1 MRLRYFLPVLL
12 AAALG
17 CGSSSS
23 SPSGAKEEGSFKVAL
38 VTPGPV
44 SDSGWNAMAY
54 QGLEALKTDMGAE
67 TANQEASG
75 PKVRD
80 AMRQYAQDGY
90 GLVFGH
96 GYEYNEP
103 GVELAKDF
111 PETVF
116 VSSSGGKTAAN
127 AGAFRFYLE
136 QGCYQEA
143 LAQFEQALA
152 LDPHQAES
160 WCSRADALSCLGRYE
175 EALQSIEQAQAL
187 AGLSN
192 ARLWV
197 QKAVLLILLNQ
208 PRLALTC
215 CNQALWRSPSHTQAW
230 LFRGVALHGLGKFR
244 AAYRSYQR
252 VLHPVAPAVA
262 NSVRRLCHDLALDQQ
277 AG

>member
-1 MRLRYFLPVLL
+1 METCVRDRQILPTGPRLTSLASSRAAGDFERLRH
-12 AAALG
+12 G
-17 CGSSSS
+17 
-23 SPSGAKEEGSFKVAL
+23 E
-38 VTPGPV
+38 
-44 SDSGWNAMAY
+44 
-54 QGLEALKTDMGAE
+54 MG
-67 TANQEASG
+67 
-75 PKVRD
+75 K
-80 AMRQYAQDGY
+80 
-90 GLVFGH
+90 L
-96 GYEYNEP
+96 
-103 GVELAKDF
+103 
-111 PETVF
+111 
-116 VSSSGGKTAAN
+116 
-127 AGAFRFYLE
+127 YLE